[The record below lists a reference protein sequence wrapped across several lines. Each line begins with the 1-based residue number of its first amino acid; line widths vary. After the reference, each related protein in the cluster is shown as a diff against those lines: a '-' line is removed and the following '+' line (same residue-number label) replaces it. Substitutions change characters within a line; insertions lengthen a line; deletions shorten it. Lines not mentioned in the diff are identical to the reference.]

1 MPHPVSTPPGAA
13 LLIVNGVPPA
23 TRAETSGDEQV
34 KQLMEMFRNSTK
46 GKQFEATLGR
56 TPRFVFD
63 GDALKDDATPGA
75 LEMEDGDVID
85 VQ

>member
-34 KQLMEMFRNSTK
+34 KQLMEMGFDEDSCKKVLAECGDDFQRAMDK
-46 GKQFEATLGR
+46 LLG
-56 TPRFVFD
+56 
-63 GDALKDDATPGA
+63 
-75 LEMEDGDVID
+75 
-85 VQ
+85 